1 MAGRDGQSEAFSVV
15 LRTLFRTRPAV
26 EAGRALLTRAQS
38 QGRNPV
44 FYADWGAPDTRE
56 GRFELLVLHVILL
69 ARRLKG
75 HGEQAAETAQA
86 LIDACFG
93 SLDVSLREMGT
104 GDLSMSKKM
113 KGLGQAFFGRAKSY
127 EAALDALP
135 NQGLL
140 EDLIGRTLLTDD
152 GAAQPFVRYLM
163 TAEQTLARTP
173 LESLLAGNV
182 VWPEVGA

>member
-1 MAGRDGQSEAFSVV
+1 VV

-26 EAGRALLTRAQS
+26 EAGRALLTQAAS

-44 FYADWGAPDTRE
+44 FYAAWGAPDTRE

-75 HGEQAAETAQA
+75 QGEQAAETAQA
-86 LIDACFG
+86 LIDACFA

-113 KGLGQAFFGRAKSY
+113 KGLGQAFFGRAKAY

-135 NQGLL
+135 KEDAL
-140 EDLIGRTLLTDD
+140 EDLIGRTLFADD
-152 GAAQPFVRYLM
+152 GAAQPFVRYVIA
-163 TAEQTLARTP
+163 AEQALANQPT
-173 LESLLAGNV
+173 ESLLTGKV
-182 VWPEVGA
+182 DWPEMRA

>member
-1 MAGRDGQSEAFSVV
+1 VV

-26 EAGRALLTRAQS
+26 EAGRALLTQAAE

-44 FYADWGAPDTRE
+44 FYAAWGAPDTRE

-75 HGEQAAETAQA
+75 QGEQAAETAQA
-86 LIDACFG
+86 LIDACFA

-113 KGLGQAFFGRAKSY
+113 KGLGQAFFGRAKAY

-135 NQGLL
+135 KEDAL
-140 EDLIGRTLLTDD
+140 EDLIGRTLFTDD
-152 GAAQPFVRYLM
+152 GAAQPFVRYVIA
-163 TAEQTLARTP
+163 AERTLSAQP
-173 LESLLAGNV
+173 IESLLAGKAD
-182 VWPEVGA
+182 WPETQS